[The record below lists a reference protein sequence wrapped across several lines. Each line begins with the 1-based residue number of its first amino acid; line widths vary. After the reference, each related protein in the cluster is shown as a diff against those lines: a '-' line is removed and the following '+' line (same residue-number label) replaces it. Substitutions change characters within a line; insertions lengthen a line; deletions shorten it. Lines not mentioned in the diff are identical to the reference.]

1 MRSARNP
8 RRLLEEV
15 GDRVAASV
23 GSACQSEHEAVSGVL
38 AAMGTDAA
46 RAAGAVRLS
55 VGAMPT
61 SDEVKRAAGSLIEAW
76 QSLVG
81 VEQSRHP

>member
-1 MRSARNP
+1 MRRW
-8 RRLLEEV
+8 
-15 GDRVAASV
+15 
-23 GSACQSEHEAVSGVL
+23 
-38 AAMGTDAA
+38 GTGRDGIDAA

-55 VGAMPT
+55 VGAMTT

-81 VEQSRHP
+81 VGQSRHP